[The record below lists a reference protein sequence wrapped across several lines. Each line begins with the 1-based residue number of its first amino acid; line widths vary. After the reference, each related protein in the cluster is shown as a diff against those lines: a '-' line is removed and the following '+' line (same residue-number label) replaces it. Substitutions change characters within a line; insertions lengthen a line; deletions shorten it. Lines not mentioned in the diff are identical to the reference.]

1 MPATSKKP
9 RKKSAKSYDH
19 ATAYSASDAMTDDN
33 FKSELCCC
41 PPVAHI
47 WIDSR
52 SHCCFIENEIDM
64 SRRLLARADANASV
78 RPPGG
83 PEVDAEGA
91 GGSQLDEGTFKKQ
104 GKVYRIDEYTIHW
117 EAVGQCR
124 PLDVNLRVGGDLA
137 YQARHLPER
146 GDVVLSHA
154 YILEPPNYDAPTKV
168 GINATL
174 VVSDCAGNRVENGN
188 VIPRP

>member
-1 MPATSKKP
+1 MPP
-9 RKKSAKSYDH
+9 RKSQTKRAAKHSAKLVAPY
-19 ATAYSASDAMTDDN
+19 ATDVKLDDDP
-33 FKSELCCC
+33 KSQLCCC
-41 PPVAHI
+41 PPMAHI

-64 SRRLLARADANASV
+64 RRRLLARADANASV
-78 RPPGG
+78 RAPGG

-104 GKVYRIDEYTIHW
+104 GKVYRIDEYTVHW
-117 EAVGQCR
+117 EAEGHCQ
-124 PLDVNLRVGGDLA
+124 PLEVNLRVSGDIS
-137 YQARHLPER
+137 YQARRLPQR
-146 GDVVLSHA
+146 GQVVLSHA

-174 VVSDCAGNRVENGN
+174 LVADCAGNRVQNGN
-188 VIPRP
+188 AIPRP